1 MTDKTESQAVEKTET
16 ANAPG
21 VKTEAQPATAP
32 GVPSEV
38 VELETPLQR
47 GKTLVSEITIRKPM
61 AGGLRGVSVVDV
73 MNLDVAALSKVLP
86 RITTPALTEGELK
99 TMDIVDLIQLG
110 SALNGFLT
118 PKKFKEVEA

>member
-1 MTDKTESQAVEKTET
+1 MTDKTETQTEEHTTET
-16 ANAPG
+16 Q
-21 VKTEAQPATAP
+21 TATAP
-32 GVPSEV
+32 GVATEV

-47 GKTLVSEITIRKPM
+47 GKSLVKEITIRKPM

-73 MNLDVAALSKVLP
+73 MSLDVAALSKVLP

-110 SALNGFLT
+110 TALNGFLT

>member
-1 MTDKTESQAVEKTET
+1 MIDKSKAESTET
-16 ANAPG
+16 QAAE
-21 VKTEAQPATAP
+21 KTEAQPATAP
-32 GVPSEV
+32 GVATEV

-47 GKTLVSEITIRKPM
+47 GKTLVKEITIRKPM

-110 SALNGFLT
+110 TALNGFLT
-118 PKKFKEVEA
+118 PKKYKEVEA